1 MSNQRIR
8 SDSGTSN
15 ALKAF
20 AAIVRS
26 GLILLIGATARK
38 YQHAVLSAMEPMTRL
53 VINCDSQADDMPCSV
68 SEPADLR
75 VAVHCQ
81 NPEEFLDDVS
91 QHLLNLVVTDDDY
104 SERLASQITSML
116 VEGGCWVILN
126 ASDDGRYS
134 SESFHPVNFGG
145 GLLLV
150 KKSEQQSSVRRGGR
164 RARLSIET

>member
-1 MSNQRIR
+1 M
-8 SDSGTSN
+8 
-15 ALKAF
+15 
-20 AAIVRS
+20 
-26 GLILLIGATARK
+26 LIGATARK

-53 VINCDSQADDMPCSV
+53 VVNCDPQADDTSCSA

-91 QHLLNLVVTDDDY
+91 QHLLNLVVTDDGY

-126 ASDDGRYS
+126 ASDDGRFTS
-134 SESFHPVNFGG
+134 GLFHPVNFGT

-150 KKSEQQSSVRRGGR
+150 KKSEQQSNVRRGGR
-164 RARLSIET
+164 RARLSKEA